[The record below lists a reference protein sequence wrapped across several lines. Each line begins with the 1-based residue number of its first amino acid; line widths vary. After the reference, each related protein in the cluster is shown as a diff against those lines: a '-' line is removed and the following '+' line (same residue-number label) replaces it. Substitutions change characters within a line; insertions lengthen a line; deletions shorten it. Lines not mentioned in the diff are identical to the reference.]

1 MRKILIMTIAMMLAG
16 CGSTVPMMVSA
27 PQPSPPADISA
38 AKGYA
43 GLLRAEYQKKYN
55 NAAKMQN
62 GVYSV
67 PLIGAA
73 AGAATV
79 ALAAPS
85 NSAKIIGYIGIGAA
99 GYQAGR
105 DAYSPKGTLGLYAKG
120 VAAVDCV
127 TLESALF
134 EDNMAGDGN
143 LASLVEARNEL
154 SDVIAQASV
163 AEAMP
168 LELKL
173 SNGQVAT
180 QAQIDV
186 TTEQRKAMLAA
197 LAVARKLDEQAG
209 EEIAAASVAGRM
221 MYATLSAIEV
231 KVLTKGQEGRSPS
244 YDSLVA
250 AFTAAGQPPAG
261 GKGNAAG
268 GKGLDL
274 QKQNFTDLT
283 TQLVGRTSELTRYL
297 RPYAVTVKSMRAC
310 PAMLD

>member
-1 MRKILIMTIAMMLAG
+1 MRRICVTLIAMMLAG
-16 CGSTVPMMVSA
+16 CASTVPMMVSA
-27 PQPSPPADISA
+27 PAPSPPADVSA
-38 AKGYA
+38 AKTYA
-43 GLLRAEYQKKYN
+43 GLLRAEYQTKYN
-55 NAAKMQN
+55 NGAKLQN
-62 GVYSV
+62 GIYSD

-79 ALAAPS
+79 ALAAPT

-99 GYQAGR
+99 SYQAGR

-134 EDNMAGDGN
+134 EDNMDDAGN
-143 LASLVEARNEL
+143 LAALIEARGDL
-154 SDVIAQASV
+154 SDLISRASA
-163 AEAMP
+163 AEATH

-173 SNGQVAT
+173 SGGQVAT
-180 QAQIDV
+180 QAQIDA

-221 MYATLSAIEV
+221 MYATLSAIEI

-244 YDSLVA
+244 YEALVGS
-250 AFTAAGQPPAG
+250 FTAAGQPAPAG
-261 GKGNAAG
+261 AGNAAG

-274 QKQNFTDLT
+274 QKQNFTDLAS
-283 TQLVGRTSELTRYL
+283 QLIGATSEVTRLL
-297 RPYAVTVKSMRAC
+297 RPYAATVKSMRAC
-310 PAMLD
+310 PTVLD